1 LESGMMMVLDFR
13 IWIGLCF
20 EQNFR
25 IRIGFG
31 SWIPLKFF
39 KSGYHWNF
47 SERIGLSNFNI
58 RTTLLHICCAN
69 KQY

>member
-31 SWIPLKFF
+31 YYL
-39 KSGYHWNF
+39 NF

-58 RTTLLHICCAN
+58 RTTLLSTD
-69 KQY
+69 